1 MVNDDLEDYMERE
14 KHLDSV
20 HQKMKAIIVTSA
32 SLFQEFHTIIWLP
45 ILSGGA
51 GIESMKFELT
61 GGHTQYLK
69 VCNEGLIL

>member
-45 ILSGGA
+45 ILSGG

-61 GGHTQYLK
+61 RGNTQYLE